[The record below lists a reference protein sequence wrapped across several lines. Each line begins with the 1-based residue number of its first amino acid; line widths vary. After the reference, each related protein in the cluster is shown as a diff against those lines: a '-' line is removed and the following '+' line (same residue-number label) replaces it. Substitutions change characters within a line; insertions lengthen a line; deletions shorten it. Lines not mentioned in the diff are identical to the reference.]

1 MSASAGWRFA
11 TATHRSTQSCAP
23 SRRSVR
29 AVVSA
34 GWGGLAHGDLPPSV
48 FALDEV
54 PHDRL
59 FPAHGGHRPSRRG
72 RHDSAA
78 LRAGKPSIVTPFIVG
93 QFAWARLLAARGLAP
108 ESLPHRAM
116 TADAPAV
123 AIKTALDDGAM
134 RERAAAIGETVR
146 AENGLAHAVAA
157 IERIGRR

>member
-1 MSASAGWRFA
+1 MA
-11 TATHRSTQSCAP
+11 TCR
-23 SRRSVR
+23 
-29 AVVSA
+29 
-34 GWGGLAHGDLPPSV
+34 PPSS
-48 FALDEV
+48 
-54 PHDRL
+54 PSTRCRTTGC
-59 FPAHGGHRPSRRG
+59 FPRMAAIVHHGGAG
-72 RHDSAA
+72 TTGAA
-78 LRAGKPSIVTPFIVG
+78 LRAGKPSIVTPFVVD

>member
-1 MSASAGWRFA
+1 MAAIV
-11 TATHRSTQSCAP
+11 H
-23 SRRSVR
+23 
-29 AVVSA
+29 
-34 GWGGLAHGDLPPSV
+34 
-48 FALDEV
+48 
-54 PHDRL
+54 
-59 FPAHGGHRPSRRG
+59 HGGAG
-72 RHDSAA
+72 TTGAA
-78 LRAGKPSIVTPFIVG
+78 LRAGKPSIVTPFVVG
-93 QFAWARLLAARGLAP
+93 QFAWARVLAARGLAP

>member
-1 MSASAGWRFA
+1 MAAIV
-11 TATHRSTQSCAP
+11 H
-23 SRRSVR
+23 
-29 AVVSA
+29 
-34 GWGGLAHGDLPPSV
+34 
-48 FALDEV
+48 
-54 PHDRL
+54 
-59 FPAHGGHRPSRRG
+59 HGGAG
-72 RHDSAA
+72 TTGAA
-78 LRAGKPSIVTPFIVG
+78 LRAGKPSIVTPFIVD
-93 QFAWARLLAARGLAP
+93 QFAWARLLAARGPP